1 MLMSGKNT
9 IIRKTAFV
17 LALALLAIV
26 LPGTFDDSN
35 SASASPRRRLFQRNQ
50 DGATQGNSFNRT
62 TQKMTLG
69 GLDVAVWHPLQQNGP
84 MPLVIFSHGFRG
96 FNTQTIFLMKDLA
109 NAGYLV
115 IAPNHNDALRNG
127 IAKPEVRF
135 SKISNWSENTY
146 RDRENDIR
154 RLLEALHADAE
165 WNSKIDWSK
174 VALSGHSLGGYTVLG
189 LAGAWPSW
197 KLPGVKAVIALA
209 PYCNPFMHQKT
220 LSGIS
225 VPVMYQSGTRDIW
238 IDSFIK
244 GRNGA
249 YSQTPSPA
257 IFCEFDAAS
266 HFAWSN
272 LNGHKEQRNLIS
284 HYCVEFLNKYVLD
297 DPNAKPEEKLDG
309 IRILESK

>member
-1 MLMSGKNT
+1 MTGKT
-9 IIRKTAFV
+9 GFA
-17 LALALLAIV
+17 LALALLASV
-26 LPGTFDDSN
+26 LPANFNASN
-35 SASASPRRRLFQRNQ
+35 SANASPTRRFFQRNS
-50 DGATQGNSFNRT
+50 DGAAQGNLFNRN
-62 TQKMTLG
+62 TQKKRLG
-69 GLDVAVWHPLQQNGP
+69 GLDLAIWQPVQQDRP

-109 NAGYLV
+109 DAGYLV
-115 IAPNHNDALRNG
+115 IAPNHSDALKNG
-127 IAKPEVRF
+127 ISKPEVRF
-135 SKISNWSENTY
+135 SKIGDWSENTY
-146 RDRENDIR
+146 RDREKDIR
-154 RLLEALHADAE
+154 KLLEALHADAE

-174 VALSGHSLGGYTVLG
+174 IALSGHSLGGYTVLG

-209 PYCNPFMHQKT
+209 PYCNPFMRQKT

-244 GRNGA
+244 GKNGA

-257 IFCEFDAAS
+257 IFVEFDAAS

-272 LNGHKEQRNLIS
+272 LNGRKQQRNLIS
-284 HYCVEFLNKYVLD
+284 HYCIEFLNKYVLENPD
-297 DPNAKPEEKLDG
+297 ARPDNKLDG
-309 IRILESK
+309 IRLLETK